1 MTVVASGTGT
11 LSYQWKK
18 NGGAISGATNAS
30 YTIASPQVSDTGSYT
45 VTITNSVGSTTSSA
59 ATLTVNAA
67 PTAPAIT
74 TQPTSQ
80 TVVAG
85 TSVTLTV
92 VASGTAP
99 LSYQWSK
106 GGVALSGATA
116 ASYTIAA
123 VTTGDAGSYT
133 CVVTNGAGSATSNAA
148 ILTVNAA
155 TIAPAITTQPSS
167 VTVTAGATA
176 TFTIVAS
183 GTGPLSYQWLK
194 SGVVVSGA
202 TAASYTIASAQT
214 SNAGNYTCVVTNSAG
229 SATSNPVTLTVNAV
243 TVAPTIATQPTSA
256 IVTAGGTATF
266 TVVATG
272 TAPLSYQWSK
282 DGVAIA
288 GATAAGYTISSVQAG
303 NAGSYWCVVSNSGGS
318 VTSAG
323 ASLTVSSA
331 PAAPTIA
338 TQPSSVT
345 VTSGSSAIFSVVA
358 NGTTPLSYQWYKG
371 GSAIAGATTASY
383 TIAATKTTDAGPYA
397 CVVTN
402 SAGSATSNLATLTVN
417 VAVVA
422 PEVVAQP
429 VSATVSAGG
438 NATLRVTATVTSDSP
453 AATYQWQR
461 NGSNVVG
468 ATSTALTINNV
479 QPDSAGLYA
488 AVITGLAATTTDAAI
503 VGVSTTNKVI
513 GSGQEVSPNI
523 TLASNGFT
531 YDQVLLQG
539 TAATVT
545 ADAGQIVRISYL
557 DLTDDIVQVEF
568 SGAGTLSLVLDSSSG
583 PALPANY
590 NQSVAYMKGHAGI
603 VITGAD
609 ETSNVSVF
617 SVGRVTAVNQ
627 ALFKDSVTYDGV
639 ADIAFIAISSSNGK
653 FGGLRTANVS
663 YFATKGLT
671 GVYAP
676 GVIFDGPVFIGD
688 VNAWDAAT
696 PVIRLGSAS
705 DTRINGGDLLQSN
718 GRAVQVS
725 GITRLKFVANT
736 DSHGNPQAAKTNQA
750 VLQQNGVDVTS
761 QIVVNPGP

>member
-1 MTVVASGTGT
+1 MVASGTGT